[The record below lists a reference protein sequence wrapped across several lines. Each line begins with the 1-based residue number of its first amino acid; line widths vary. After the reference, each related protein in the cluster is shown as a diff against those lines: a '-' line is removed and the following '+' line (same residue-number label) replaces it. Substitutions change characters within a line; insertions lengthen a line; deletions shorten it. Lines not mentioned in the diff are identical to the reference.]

1 MGSDILFGHN
11 KIEISCCKIKTV
23 VKDKVEDH
31 SRNIMMFELEE
42 TERQNLDF
50 KVKDIMK
57 N

>member
-1 MGSDILFGHN
+1 MGSDNLFGHN
-11 KIEISCCKIKTV
+11 KIGIRCFKIKTV

-42 TERQNLDF
+42 TERQNMDF
-50 KVKDIMK
+50 KVRDIMK